1 MQTRRLPDRITG
13 LYVYRFTYKN
23 AEWKMSHYVYKMI
36 CLHVV
41 LITGFCVDM
50 LALGQ
55 DFFQNEGRKT
65 YENYIYI
72 KH

>member
-1 MQTRRLPDRITG
+1 
-13 LYVYRFTYKN
+13 
-23 AEWKMSHYVYKMI
+23 MSHYVYKMI

-50 LALGQ
+50 LALRQ